1 MASFAADAPL
11 RLYGLAGRA
20 AGPLARWYLDARAS
34 QGKEDPAR
42 IGERLGRAGLPRPEG
57 PLVWLHGASVG
68 ESLSAL
74 PLIERLRESRP
85 ALAILVTTGTVT
97 SARIMA
103 ERLPA
108 GVLHQYAPLD
118 LPVAVDRFLGHWRP
132 DLGLILESELWPN
145 LLARARVGGCE
156 LVLLNAR
163 MSARSARHWARLR
176 PLIRHLLGHFS
187 MILAQTKED
196 AARLAGLSAV
206 EPLAP
211 GNLKAAAPP
220 LEADPAE
227 LAALSKALADR
238 PRWLAASTHSGEE
251 GSVAAVHEAL
261 APSRPGLLTLIVPRH
276 PHRGPEIAAGLLRA
290 GYRVARRGAGE
301 MPGAETEIYLADTIG
316 ELGLWYRL
324 TGIAFV
330 GGSLVP
336 HGGQN
341 LLEPARLGCAV
352 LCGPHVGNFRTLAE
366 EMRAA

>member
-145 LLARARVGGCE
+145 LLARARAGGCE

-176 PLIRHLLGHFS
+176 PLIRHQIG
-187 MILAQTKED
+187 
-196 AARLAGLSAV
+196 
-206 EPLAP
+206 
-211 GNLKAAAPP
+211 
-220 LEADPAE
+220 
-227 LAALSKALADR
+227 
-238 PRWLAASTHSGEE
+238 
-251 GSVAAVHEAL
+251 
-261 APSRPGLLTLIVPRH
+261 
-276 PHRGPEIAAGLLRA
+276 RA
-290 GYRVARRGAGE
+290 
-301 MPGAETEIYLADTIG
+301 
-316 ELGLWYRL
+316 
-324 TGIAFV
+324 
-330 GGSLVP
+330 
-336 HGGQN
+336 
-341 LLEPARLGCAV
+341 
-352 LCGPHVGNFRTLAE
+352 HV
-366 EMRAA
+366 